1 MKRSWNLPIW
11 IGFVIVAI
19 ALASYIPVFTKFAV
33 TRDFPWAN
41 YLLFLAGG
49 VVLAWGLRRA
59 YRDPQRYRG
68 KISGTVLGTLAVVLA
83 GFFVFFTVYLSKQ
96 IPSAESALHTGQ
108 RAPAFTLQNADGKA
122 VTFADLAN
130 NHRAVL
136 LIFYRGYW

>member
-11 IGFVIVAI
+11 IGFVIVVI
-19 ALASYIPVFTKFAV
+19 ALASYIPVFTPFAA

-41 YLLFLAGG
+41 YLLFIVGG
-49 VVLAWGLRRA
+49 VVLGWGLRRA

-68 KISGTVLGTLAVVLA
+68 KISGTLLGGLAVLLA
-83 GFFVFFTVYLSKQ
+83 GFFVVFTVYATKQ
-96 IPSAESALHTGQ
+96 IPSAARALHTGQ
-108 RAPAFTLQNADGKA
+108 RAPAFTLQNADGKQ

>member
-11 IGFVIVAI
+11 IGFVIVVI

-68 KISGTVLGTLAVVLA
+68 KISGTILGVLAVVLA
-83 GFFVFFTVYLSKQ
+83 GSFVVFTVYLSKQ

-108 RAPAFTLQNADGKA
+108 RAPAFRLQNADGKQ

-130 NHRAVL
+130 NQRAVV